1 MRILWL
7 CALLCS
13 LSAWANPGVVAKV
26 EYFYAPDGTLTGR
39 AINGVRQN
47 FEYDLRGQ
55 LLAVKD
61 ASGKDLERYVYD
73 PAGNILS
80 KTVNGKATTFTYD
93 KANQL
98 VTSTCDGKTTHY
110 RYDAAG
116 RLVQEGDKKY
126 LYRYQDKV
134 ASVWENGQQLANFD
148 YFIDGQVAKATYGA
162 AMEEFL
168 WDDLALIRRGGTTF
182 LNEPYITGGNPVMAN
197 NAVLF
202 NDMLGNTLG
211 MQNATGFTPVAM
223 TAFGETADASAFFTG
238 KPNIPELGY
247 AFLFRN
253 YRADQGKWQTVDPLG
268 YPDGWNNLAY
278 VNNKTMVCVDLCG
291 ANLYE
296 LYDAE
301 AVSNRGH
308 VLPIATWQSP
318 DGRWHANG
326 YDYGG
331 KSIGSDHTLTVFS
344 ASGGTETEVLENVIR
359 QCDVTG
365 SRYDEM
371 SGWQLSN
378 ANSLAAAGKMNTET
392 QLPYDKNN
400 HNCLTISKEARGAA
414 GIPVEEGNEW
424 IPAYALQYR
433 SNRNNQGNILR
444 QIQTKIKE

>member
-1 MRILWL
+1 MRFLWL
-7 CALLCS
+7 CALLYG
-13 LSAWANPGVVAKV
+13 LSAWATPGVVAKV

-73 PAGNILS
+73 HVGNILS
-80 KTVNGKATTFTYD
+80 KTVNGKTTTYTYD

-182 LNEPYITGGNPVMAN
+182 LNEPYITGGNPVKAN
-197 NAVLF
+197 DAVMF

-211 MQNATGFTPVAM
+211 IQNATGFTPVAM

-253 YRADQGKWQTVDPLG
+253 YRADQGKWQTIDPLG

-278 VNNKTMVCVDLCG
+278 VNNSVTTMIDWLGG
-291 ANLYE
+291 ATRGIHGRSL
-296 LYDAE
+296 AG
-301 AVSNRGH
+301 VSGI
-308 VLPIATWQSP
+308 LPYQHSWTSL
-318 DGRWHANG
+318 
-326 YDYGG
+326 
-331 KSIGSDHTLTVFS
+331 TLTASEFLALDDKYKSGAYAGAWTQDGAGNMTTKVS
-344 ASGGTETEVLENVIR
+344 AYEENNMLVKKLNDPRDTNSQGLDFYDSMTLDEVKRI
-359 QCDVTG
+359 
-365 SRYDEM
+365 
-371 SGWQLSN
+371 LSN
-378 ANSLAAAGKMNTET
+378 FDGYNNNAEYKATSQNCNTFT
-392 QLPYDKNN
+392 NTINNGFLPATMADPNTIQLF
-400 HNCLTISKEARGAA
+400 I
-414 GIPVEEGNEW
+414 GIEKTLPKKYFE
-424 IPAYALQYR
+424 
-433 SNRNNQGNILR
+433 
-444 QIQTKIKE
+444 